1 MVERFDYV
9 IVGAGSAGCVIANR
23 LTEDPNV
30 TVLLLEAG
38 GRDRQFFYRLA
49 LGFHSWRYPETNWSY
64 LAEPDPT
71 LADRRL
77 PVPGL
82 EAYRDQG
89 GKHCALI
96 SPVGRPAGRKEAL
109 NAFFAAIPTV
119 LRHQGDEAYYRPVA
133 DRVYRKRDRA

>member
-1 MVERFDYV
+1 MVESFDYV
-9 IVGAGSAGCVIANR
+9 IVGAGSAGCVTANR
-23 LTEDPNV
+23 LTGHGV
-30 TVLLLEAG
+30 TAG
-38 GRDRQFFYRLA
+38 GRRDSQFFYRLA
-49 LGFHSWRYPETNWSY
+49 LGFHSRRYPETNWSY